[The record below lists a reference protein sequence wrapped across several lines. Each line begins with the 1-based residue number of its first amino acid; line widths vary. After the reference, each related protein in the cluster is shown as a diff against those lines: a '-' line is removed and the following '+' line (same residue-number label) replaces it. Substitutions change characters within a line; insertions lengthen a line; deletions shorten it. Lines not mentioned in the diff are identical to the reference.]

1 LTGDDRFRCRCAL
14 SHTLL
19 PLLFASASD
28 WLIIGPQPASMHR
41 RSSPTTG
48 RFGYHRPVAPIGFT
62 TSYTAFPIVA
72 KISAVDVANSA
83 RQDATTVLDRT
94 YWRVH
99 KQVPRA
105 RIVSDSRRGTR
116 QSTRQCVHKPF
127 CLDSGRDFE
136 VDVGKPQ

>member
-1 LTGDDRFRCRCAL
+1 MRVLARACFALAALAACRRDRMLGCNELAAGGAIAE
-14 SHTLL
+14 TV
-19 PLLFASASD
+19 
-28 WLIIGPQPASMHR
+28 I
-41 RSSPTTG
+41 
-48 RFGYHRPVAPIGFT
+48 
-62 TSYTAFPIVA
+62 TSYTAFPIFA

-116 QSTRQCVHKPF
+116 QSTRQYVIRTVL
-127 CLDSGRDFE
+127 LDSGRDFE
-136 VDVGKPQ
+136 VDVGKPR